1 MRAFV
6 VVVALFGCRAS
17 EKQAAPSPT
26 EQPAA
31 HTTVP
36 APAKCENLDLVLVS
50 KIVGDA
56 AHPCRARV
64 DAAYGRMISTGLA
77 FSGTLVST
85 RPARGAGL
93 FVTCQHC
100 AGAGDGLREP
110 EQSEPSAFQARA
122 PAQLTGRTVRS
133 GRETQLFFIYRL
145 YSPAPPKSAFD
156 AKGNLTNIHPE
167 HDFVVGTVSG
177 APIEVVGHIGAL
189 PSPTVS
195 DQKLPLHDPR
205 ELAGS
210 RAPWAEAKPTTQA
223 LVMGFPRDLPDHA
236 FGGELVASIG
246 EILDD
251 ARAKDMLSRADADE
265 AAIPYDPAV
274 EMIIAARASAGMSG
288 GGAFDEDG
296 RYLGVAVRGT
306 LAPVDGKYLVRVV
319 RAAYVLKQLAGAVD
333 AAPDALR
340 AKLQPFLLP

>member
-6 VVVALFGCRAS
+6 VVVALLGCKAEDTS
-17 EKQAAPSPT
+17 APRPT
-26 EQPAA
+26 AQPAA
-31 HTTVP
+31 P
-36 APAKCENLDLVLVS
+36 APTKCESLDLVLVS
-50 KIVGDA
+50 TIVGDA

-85 RPARGAGL
+85 KPARGAGL

-100 AGAGDGLREP
+100 AGAGDGLRDP
-110 EQSEPSAFQARA
+110 EHGDPSAFQARA
-122 PAQLTGRTVRS
+122 PSQLTGNGVRS
-133 GRETQLFFIYRL
+133 GRESQLFFIYRM

-177 APIEVVGHIGAL
+177 EPIEVIGHIGAL
-189 PSPTVS
+189 PNPTVS
-195 DQKLPLHDPR
+195 DQRLPLHDPR
-205 ELAGS
+205 EIAS
-210 RAPWAEAKPTTQA
+210 SQAPWAEAKPTTQA
-223 LVMGFPRDLPDHA
+223 LVMGFPRDLPDRA

-251 ARAKDMLSRADADE
+251 ARAKDMLARADADE

-274 EMIIAARASAGMSG
+274 EMVIAARASAGMSG
-288 GGAFDEDG
+288 GGAFDEAG

-306 LAPVDGKYLVRVV
+306 LEPVDDRYLVRVV
-319 RAAYVLKQLAGAVD
+319 RASYVLRQLAAAVD
-333 AAPDALR
+333 AAPGALR